1 MADQTFDQINQAVIG
16 GNTLVFLHT
25 PEEERVTSLLRKV
38 AEKHR
43 RTVTRWSILEGLED
57 ADGDSRDPVT
67 AIKRVEACSEGG
79 FFLFHDLHFYLQD
92 PKVIRALREC
102 YQNTRDRGVFIFIT
116 SPELVIPE
124 ALKKDVML
132 IVVPPPDEES
142 ILTQVETTIEHTP
155 DTDRENLNVG
165 ELVTALK
172 GLTDNEIEHVLNRAF
187 ATPHAAFETIL
198 THIFREKEMIVKKS
212 GYLEYTPPTF
222 KLSDIGGLDNLKEWL
237 SKRKKVFTKE
247 ALDAGV
253 AMPKGLLVMGVSGCG
268 KSLAVK
274 VISSLW
280 NVPIF
285 RLDMNLVF
293 SGLYGNPEAAFRGAL
308 NTIETVAPAVLWVDE
323 IENSLGMEEGGL
335 TISSHIFSAFLTWM
349 QEKPPMIFIAA
360 TANKINALPAEVIR
374 KGRFDQVFFCD
385 LPTEIERKEIIDIH
399 LKRNQANPADFD
411 LGYLSIMTEG
421 WNGAEIETAVS
432 SARIEAFYED
442 RPFNMGDIS
451 AVCSKIVPLSQT
463 MEEQIKYIRSWAFS
477 RATPA
482 SKYGKMK
489 KKLS

>member
-1 MADQTFDQINQAVIG
+1 
-16 GNTLVFLHT
+16 
-25 PEEERVTSLLRKV
+25 
-38 AEKHR
+38 
-43 RTVTRWSILEGLED
+43 
-57 ADGDSRDPVT
+57 
-67 AIKRVEACSEGG
+67 
-79 FFLFHDLHFYLQD
+79 
-92 PKVIRALREC
+92 
-102 YQNTRDRGVFIFIT
+102 
-116 SPELVIPE
+116 
-124 ALKKDVML
+124 
-132 IVVPPPDEES
+132 
-142 ILTQVETTIEHTP
+142 
-155 DTDRENLNVG
+155 
-165 ELVTALK
+165 
-172 GLTDNEIEHVLNRAF
+172 
-187 ATPHAAFETIL
+187 
-198 THIFREKEMIVKKS
+198 
-212 GYLEYTPPTF
+212 
-222 KLSDIGGLDNLKEWL
+222 
-237 SKRKKVFTKE
+237 
-247 ALDAGV
+247 
-253 AMPKGLLVMGVSGCG
+253 MPKGLLIMGVSGCG

-280 NVPIF
+280 HVPIF
-285 RLDMNLVF
+285 RLDMNVVF

-308 NTIETVAPAVLWVDE
+308 DTIETVAPAVLWVDE

-335 TISSHIFSAFLTWM
+335 SISSHIFSAFLTWM

-411 LGYLSIMTEG
+411 LGYLAIMTEG

-442 RPFNMGDIS
+442 RPFTMADIS
-451 AVCSKIVPLSQT
+451 SVCSKIVPLSQT

-489 KKLS
+489 KKLA

>member
-1 MADQTFDQINQAVIG
+1 MTDKTFDQIDQAVVG
-16 GNTLVFLHT
+16 GNTLVYLHT
-25 PEEERVTSLLRKV
+25 PEEMRVTSLLQAV
-38 AEKHR
+38 AEKHNQP
-43 RTVTRWSILEGLED
+43 VTRWSILEGLEGAGD
-57 ADGDSRDPVT
+57 DSRDPVT
-67 AIKRVEACSEGG
+67 AIKYVENHTDSG

-102 YQNTRDRGVFIFIT
+102 YQNTRKRGVFIFIT
-116 SPELVIPE
+116 SPELVMPE

-132 IVVPPPDEES
+132 ILVPPPDEAS
-142 ILTQVETTIEHTP
+142 ILTQVENTLESNP
-155 DTDRENLNVG
+155 DTGLASSDVG

-172 GLTDNEIEHVLNRAF
+172 GLTDNEINHVLNRAL
-187 ATPHAAFETIL
+187 ATPGASIEAIL
-198 THIFREKEMIVKKS
+198 PHVFREKEMIVKKS
-212 GYLEYTPPTF
+212 GFLEYTPPTF

-237 SKRKKVFTKE
+237 TKRKKVFTKE

-285 RLDMNLVF
+285 RLDMNVVF

-385 LPTEIERKEIIDIH
+385 LPTEIERKDIISIH
-399 LKRNQANPADFD
+399 LKHNQADPADFD
-411 LGYLSIMTEG
+411 LNYLAIMTEG

-432 SARIEAFYED
+432 SARIEAFYEN
-442 RPFNMGDIS
+442 RPFNMNDIS
-451 AVCSKIVPLSQT
+451 AVCAKIVPLAQT